1 MTNTNSALD
10 QQAKQDASPDA
21 QEKKGVLN
29 ASPNTPQ
36 AAIATRNLTFHYPN
50 SSPVLSD
57 VSLTIHAGQRVGI
70 IGHNGCGKTTLFML
84 LCGVLMPTSGE
95 ISLLGKPVEPGS
107 FRPDVGM
114 LFQDPDDQLFSPSV
128 QDDIAFGPQNMGFTP
143 GEVTARVHQAL
154 KTTGMEM
161 LAERTPHH
169 LSGGEKQMVAIAG
182 ILAMQPK
189 VVLYDEPTASLD
201 LRTRRRLVGFLQK
214 SSETLLISSHD
225 LEFVLDVC
233 DRILLIDNGQIIAD
247 GDPLDIM
254 GDQPLMEAHGLEKPH
269 SLIPH
274 VRPHHRR
281 LTADA
286 PMLATKQMA
295 DAPSSQVFS
304 NRAENSS
311 EKTAINGSP

>member
-1 MTNTNSALD
+1 MST
-10 QQAKQDASPDA
+10 QK
-21 QEKKGVLN
+21 
-29 ASPNTPQ
+29 
-36 AAIATRNLTFHYPN
+36 LTFQYPN
-50 SSPVLSD
+50 CEPVLRD
-57 VSLTIHAGQRVGI
+57 VSLTIHPGQRVGI

-84 LCGVLMPTSGE
+84 LCGVLTPTSGK
-95 ISLLGKPVEPGS
+95 INLLGKSVEPGT

-128 QDDIAFGPQNMGFTP
+128 KEDIGFGPQNMGLSP
-143 GEVTARVHQAL
+143 DEVTAQVNRAL
-154 KTTGMEM
+154 KTTGMEP

-201 LRTRRRLVGFLQK
+201 LRTRRRLISFLQK

-233 DRILLIDNGQIIAD
+233 DRILLIDSGKIIAD

-254 GDQPLMEAHGLEKPH
+254 GDQVLMEEHGLEKPH

-281 LTADA
+281 LTSSDK
-286 PMLATKQMA
+286 PLATKQMA
-295 DAPSSQVFS
+295 
-304 NRAENSS
+304 
-311 EKTAINGSP
+311 